1 MNILLFFYFY
11 YYYILYLHY
20 IHYSFCFI
28 EIAFI
33 FIFCHCYLYFDLF
46 IRFRFKFILFQF
58 YKICLY
64 FYLVIIV
71 FSSNIDILFEL
82 AEMFVIVVLTVI
94 TSLAGRWS
102 VLYWRPLLWEHQPL
116 HKPPVWPQPHPR
128 TRVHAAPGPA
138 LPSHR
143 LLQLQRHFHG
153 TGARVR
159 PCLFISLM
167 NAVFNCIMI
176 LLHMTSW
183 LDLKEFMAVLASC

>member
-1 MNILLFFYFY
+1 MLYWNRFYFH
-11 YYYILYLHY
+11 ILSLL
-20 IHYSFCFI
+20 S
-28 EIAFI
+28 
-33 FIFCHCYLYFDLF
+33 YFDLLSDLGLSLFYFSF
-46 IRFRFKFILFQF
+46 IKFVF
-58 YKICLY
+58 

-167 NAVFNCIMI
+167 YLIALWFYCTWPRGSISRN
-176 LLHMTSW
+176 LW
-183 LDLKEFMAVLASC
+183 PY